1 MAYALSF
8 TLFFPVFSGISSDD
22 MLFQRLYTSF
32 NENQYP
38 EKAVKEYLAKELGI
52 TVRQVCAHK
61 PLICVCNSNL
71 AAFCQYSAL
80 LCLLYLN
87 FFYIFIIIII
97 FFYYVG

>member
-8 TLFFPVFSGISSDD
+8 TLFFPVFSWISSDD

-38 EKAVKEYLAKELGI
+38 EKAVKEDLAKELGI

-61 PLICVCNSNL
+61 PLIRVCNSNL
-71 AAFCQYSAL
+71 AAFCQYSA
-80 LCLLYLN
+80 YVY
-87 FFYIFIIIII
+87 YI
-97 FFYYVG
+97 